1 MKGPSEM
8 RIVQK
13 ILLISLLAFS
23 LAGCDK
29 ITGFFKKDAEFQ
41 KEMPDF
47 GGVKVVEVEAEGYG
61 PSRNAA
67 ILDAI
72 NMALKQTNGSP
83 VVGVTIN
90 SDGTLSLPGK
100 SGAFGITNETVAS
113 VTAGSIQGFE
123 ILDEAEQQAL
133 GRWKVKLKV
142 KVNKY
147 EGSAD
152 TKRPKVA
159 IAYPRT
165 SQGTYV
171 IGDEVLSADQAA
183 GAIRGVIGESIRKSN
198 RFFVINRDFDAEIN
212 DEIAQ
217 IGGNTNPAELAKLG
231 QRLTADILVIP
242 EINYL
247 EYRKSTRT
255 MRFSG
260 RELNSYAGSVS
271 VNFNVINVVTGQ
283 LIMTERFSAN
293 FPSTPPSV
301 YGAQRVGVAS
311 VNDYLASMS
320 EQFTRKFIL
329 KNFPVSVIKMDGK
342 TVVLS
347 QGEGM
352 LKLGS
357 TYKAV
362 RLGEDIKDPQTG
374 ESLGRLEA
382 PIGTVKV
389 MKVTEKMSI
398 GILNGNF
405 DPAMFK
411 PGIIELRDE
420 VGANGTPA
428 AAPSTTGEASQPS
441 SAAPAT
447 REAARPAKPQRQ
459 RDEFDAP
466 FDF

>member
-1 MKGPSEM
+1 M
-8 RIVQK
+8 RIVHK
-13 ILLISLLAFS
+13 ILIVGLLAIGVT
-23 LAGCDK
+23 GCDK
-29 ITGFFKKDAEFQ
+29 VSSFFKKEEAGFQ

-61 PSRNAA
+61 PTRNAA

-83 VVGVTIN
+83 VAGVTIN
-90 SDGTLSLPGK
+90 SDGSLSLPGQ
-100 SGAFGITNETVAS
+100 SGAFGLTNETVVS
-113 VTAGSIQGFE
+113 VTGGSIQGFE
-123 ILDEAEQQAL
+123 ILDESEQRSL
-133 GRWKVKLKV
+133 GRWKVTLKV

-183 GAIRGVIGESIRKSN
+183 SAIRGVIGDSIRKSN
-198 RFFVINRDFDAEIN
+198 RFFVINREFDAEIN
-212 DEIAQ
+212 DEISQ

-247 EYRKSTRT
+247 AYRKSTRIL
-255 MRFSG
+255 RFSG

-283 LIMTERFSAN
+283 LILTERFSAT

-301 YGAQRVGVAS
+301 YGSQRVGVAS
-311 VNDYLASMS
+311 VNAYLANMS

-329 KNFPVSVIKMDGK
+329 KNFPVSVVKMDGK

-347 QGEGM
+347 QGEGI

-357 TYKAV
+357 EYKAI

-382 PIGTVKV
+382 PIGTIKV
-389 MKVTEKMSI
+389 VKVTEKMAI
-398 GILNGNF
+398 GILNGSF
-405 DPAMFK
+405 DPATFK

-420 VGANGTPA
+420 VGAA
-428 AAPSTTGEASQPS
+428 ATSSSAPSTSGADQPGG
-441 SAAPAT
+441 SAASAP
-447 REAARPAKPQRQ
+447 AARQTTRSPRPQRQ